1 MILQNTLGKFKSL
14 VLVDELGRGANHED
28 GVSTAWSIIEKFI
41 EGLNYVAVVTHYHQ
55 LTSLESMYPCCK
67 NLHFRAQEIKEE
79 NQIVSLNPTFQL
91 EVGPSHLTNE
101 LVFSLPSRCSCRK
114 FLSKKQKAIRI
125 EYSKSSGIW

>member
-1 MILQNTLGKFKSL
+1 MSL

-91 EVGPSHLTNE
+91 EVGPSHLTKGYGI
-101 LVFSLPSRCSCRK
+101 LIAKQMQLPEIFIKEAESY
-114 FLSKKQKAIRI
+114 QN
-125 EYSKSSGIW
+125 